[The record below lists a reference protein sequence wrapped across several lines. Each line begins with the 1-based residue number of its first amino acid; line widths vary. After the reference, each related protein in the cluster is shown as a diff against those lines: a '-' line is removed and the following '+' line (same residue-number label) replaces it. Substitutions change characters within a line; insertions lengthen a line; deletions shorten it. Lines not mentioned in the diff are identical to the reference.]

1 MGNAYQCLNQYE
13 EAIKQYSKVISI
25 KSDYVD
31 AYYNMGNA
39 FQKINAI
46 EDALSSYEATL
57 KFNHS
62 NPRIFYA
69 LSNLYLAKK
78 IFDKGWDFFESRWA
92 VPELNQKGIGNNKPP
107 FLDTTIQNKNILL
120 WSEQGVG
127 DQVIYLTMLKS
138 VLQTNNEFIV
148 SIDPRLIS
156 IYKRSFDN
164 VTFVSNLMRV
174 DENQYDHHL
183 PLGSLGYLFRKD
195 LNAFN
200 DQPIKNINS
209 NPELTREFI
218 NKLKKGKQ
226 LCGISWESSNKNFGK
241 EKSLSLEVLL
251 PILKIP
257 DTQYINLQYGDKE
270 NEINDANLK
279 YGLSIRCM
287 EGIDIFH
294 DIDSLTSLIDA
305 CDFVITTSNITAHL
319 AGSLGKKT
327 FLIIADHRIWYWHD
341 KDRQSLWY
349 PSVIVYNKNEL
360 REIVNMLQ

>member
-1 MGNAYQCLNQYE
+1 VLRKTWGRWPVVIVSVLAALSVASCAGNNKKPSMAYEERPVELLYSVGSERLDAGQWNEAVDYFREVERQHPYSEWSRRAILMTAYAHYQGNQYE

-92 VPELNQKGIGNNKPP
+92 VPELNQKGIGSNKPP

-156 IYKRSFDN
+156 IYKRYFDN
-164 VTFVSNLMRV
+164 VTFV
-174 DENQYDHHL
+174 
-183 PLGSLGYLFRKD
+183 
-195 LNAFN
+195 
-200 DQPIKNINS
+200 
-209 NPELTREFI
+209 
-218 NKLKKGKQ
+218 
-226 LCGISWESSNKNFGK
+226 
-241 EKSLSLEVLL
+241 
-251 PILKIP
+251 
-257 DTQYINLQYGDKE
+257 
-270 NEINDANLK
+270 
-279 YGLSIRCM
+279 
-287 EGIDIFH
+287 
-294 DIDSLTSLIDA
+294 
-305 CDFVITTSNITAHL
+305 
-319 AGSLGKKT
+319 
-327 FLIIADHRIWYWHD
+327 
-341 KDRQSLWY
+341 
-349 PSVIVYNKNEL
+349 
-360 REIVNMLQ
+360 